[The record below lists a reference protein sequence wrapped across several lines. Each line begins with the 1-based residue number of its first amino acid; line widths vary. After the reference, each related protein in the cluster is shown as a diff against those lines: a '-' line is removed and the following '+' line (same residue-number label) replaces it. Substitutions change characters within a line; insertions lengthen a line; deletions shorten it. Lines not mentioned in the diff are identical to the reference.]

1 MSKRRKNKNKRYIC
15 IHGHFYQPPRENP
28 WLNKVEYQESA
39 FPYHDWNERINDE
52 CYDPNATSR
61 ILNNA
66 GKVTDIY
73 DNYARM
79 SFNFGPTLLEWMEI
93 EAPDTYQAILES
105 DKSGCEKFGGH
116 GPAMAQV
123 YNHLIMPL
131 ANERDK
137 QTQVIWGIADF
148 KHRFGRDP
156 EGMWLSETAVNTD
169 SLEVLAEHGILFTI
183 LSPYQAKAFRKIGEG
198 QWQDA
203 TNARIDPRRP
213 YICKLPS
220 GKSIALFFYD
230 GPASQGVAFEG
241 LLNDGQ
247 KFADRLIGAF
257 RGVDQ
262 GPQLVH
268 IATDGESY
276 GHHHKKGDMALSY
289 CLHFL
294 ENNFDM
300 ELTVYGQY
308 LEMYPPE
315 YEAQIVENSSWS
327 CVHGVERWRSDCGCN
342 TGAHPEWNQKYRKPL
357 RDTFD
362 WIRDT
367 LDLLYEKEMKAYAE
381 DPWDIRNAYIEVILD
396 RSEENVADFLLRR
409 FGDKLSAKD
418 EVKVLELLEMQY
430 HTLLMYTSCGW
441 FFDEVTGIEPM
452 QDVFYAS
459 RVVQLAELISGEDYE
474 KEFVEHLKTIPS
486 NIERYGNAAKAYDE
500 IVVPMRVDMLRVA
513 AHYAVSSLF
522 RKFSGELMLYGFKA
536 ESQVRKFHEAGKTK
550 LVVGKTHLKSL
561 MTWEEFDACYAM
573 IHMGEHQLY
582 GGVIA
587 CDNKKDLDA
596 LNQTL
601 VENFD
606 KGHIY
611 EMFRCIDEHFG
622 GHSYSFWHLFRDDQ
636 RDILNSV
643 ISRNI
648 HLINSTL
655 EGLYENNYLFV
666 QVYNDLGVP
675 VPDVL
680 RIPAELVL
688 KNKLSRLLNA
698 EGIDATALESTLKTM
713 SLFGIPAATEAI
725 YYAAD
730 NKVER
735 MARKLLDQPLHID
748 LMNEILTLIELLH
761 AGGVHPGYRLAQNI
775 VFHMRNS
782 IYPSH
787 CGELWA
793 EDEDWCKGFE
803 RLCEQ
808 LNLEV
813 I

>member
-1 MSKRRKNKNKRYIC
+1 MSKSRKNKNKRYVC

-39 FPYHDWNERINDE
+39 FPYHDWNERINEE

-61 ILNNA
+61 ILNDA

-93 EAPDTYQAILES
+93 EAPDTYKAILES
-105 DKSGCEKFGGH
+105 DKSGMDRFGGH
-116 GPAMAQV
+116 GPALAQI

-148 KHRFGRDP
+148 KSRFGRDP

-169 SLEVLAEHGILFTI
+169 TLEVLAEHGILFTI
-183 LSPYQAKAFRKIGEG
+183 LSPYQAKAFRKIGE
-198 QWQDA
+198 DA
-203 TNARIDPRRP
+203 WHDAMNARIDPRRP

-230 GPASQGVAFEG
+230 GPASQAVAFEG

-247 KFADRLIGAF
+247 KFADRLLGSF
-257 RGVDQ
+257 SDGTT

-276 GHHHKKGDMALSY
+276 GHHHQKGNMALSY
-289 CLHFL
+289 CLHSL
-294 ENNFDM
+294 EEDFDV
-300 ELTVYGQY
+300 ELTIYGQY

-327 CVHGVERWRSDCGCN
+327 CEHGVERWKSDCGCN
-342 TGAHPEWNQKYRKPL
+342 TGAHPEWNQKWRKPL

-367 LDLLYEKEMKAYAE
+367 VDPLYEKEVKAYAE
-381 DPWDIRNAYIEVILD
+381 DPWDMRNAYIEVILD
-396 RSEENVADFLLRR
+396 RSEENVSDFLHRR
-409 FGDKLSAKD
+409 FGDKLSGED
-418 EVKVLELLEMQY
+418 EKKVLKLLEMQY

-441 FFDEVTGIEPM
+441 FFDEVTGIESM
-452 QDVFYAS
+452 QDIFYAA
-459 RVVQLAELISGEDYE
+459 RTIQLAGLIGGEDYE
-474 KEFVEHLKTIPS
+474 KGFVEHLKTIPS
-486 NIERYGNAAKAYDE
+486 NIERYGNAAKAFEE

-522 RKFSGELMLYGFKA
+522 RDLSDDLTLYSFTA
-536 ESQVRKFHEAGKTK
+536 ESLFRKAHVAGKTK
-550 LVVGKTHLKSL
+550 LVVGRTHLKSL
-561 MTWEEFDACYAM
+561 MTRTEFDACYAM
-573 IHMGEHQLY
+573 IHMGEHQIY
-582 GGVIA
+582 GGVMA
-587 CDNKKDLDA
+587 CDDKQDLEA

-601 VENFD
+601 VEDFD

-611 EMFRCIDEHFG
+611 EMFSCIDEHFG
-622 GHSYSFWHLFRDDQ
+622 GHSYSFWHLFKDDQ
-636 RDILNSV
+636 RDILKSV
-643 ISRNI
+643 ISNNI
-648 HLINSTL
+648 RLINSTL
-655 EGLYENNYLFV
+655 EGLYENNYLIV
-666 QVYNDLGVP
+666 QVYHDLNVP

-680 RIPAELVL
+680 RIPMELAL
-688 KNKLSRLLNA
+688 KNKLSLLLSSGDTNA
-698 EGIDATALESTLKTM
+698 DELEGTLKTM
-713 SLFGIPAATEAI
+713 TRVGISPDTEGIRFAAEI
-725 YYAAD
+725 
-730 NKVER
+730 KVDQ
-735 MARKLLDQPLHID
+735 MARKLLDQPLHLD

-761 AGGVHPGYRLAQNI
+761 DGGIHPGYRVAQNAI
-775 VFHMRNS
+775 FRMRYS
-782 IYPSH
+782 IYPTH
-787 CGELWA
+787 CGDLWA
-793 EDEDWCKGFE
+793 ENEDWCKSFE

-808 LNLEV
+808 LNLAV